1 MERWFGM
8 ALLVILLWG
17 LGSLFGKL
25 ALIRDT
31 PYRVYLFEGI
41 GTLVVL
47 ILFVFFKKHDIFTNF
62 SFNIYALLMGLT
74 WGLGTIFFIIA
85 LQPAKLSVIVPLTAL
100 YPAITV
106 LLSLLFLHERL
117 ELKEVIG
124 IVLAIL
130 SIVLLSK

>member
-8 ALLVILLWG
+8 TLLVILLWG

-41 GTLVVL
+41 GTLAVL
-47 ILFVFFKKHDIFTNF
+47 ILFVFCKKHDILTNF

-106 LLSLLFLHERL
+106 LLSLLFLHERI

-124 IVLAIL
+124 IALAIL